1 MVTFSRRRGR
11 LKQAWED
18 IVCSL
23 PLAFLPAS
31 LHPGVTLDLCSRRSP
46 PLPALPSNPAYPHFF
61 AFQEQDSDLWAPG
74 GDRTGRLSVLLPG
87 HGCGSPNVPAQVSV
101 PSEGPPAGS
110 QALDPRKQLPMLLTL
125 LFPSGSLGGSA
136 PSPIVSLSSSTMR
149 SGS

>member
-1 MVTFSRRRGR
+1 MRRGR

-23 PLAFLPAS
+23 SLAFPPAS
-31 LHPGVTLDLCSRRSP
+31 LPSTTRGHPGSLLPPAPRPFSPSPQILFTLIS
-46 PLPALPSNPAYPHFF
+46 LP
-61 AFQEQDSDLWAPG
+61 FQEQDSDFWAPG

-87 HGCGSPNVPAQVSV
+87 HGCGSPNVPAQVSE
-101 PSEGPPAGS
+101 PSEGPPARS
-110 QALDPRKQLPMLLTL
+110 QVLDPWKQLLMLLTL

-136 PSPIVSLSSSTMR
+136 PSPIVSLSSSMMR